1 MPRSAEDVEN
11 YLIKLGRPYERAP
24 GWAPEKGTFL
34 MRSGGGTLVAVTV
47 SPPIATVHVEIG
59 PTPED
64 ERHQLRMYRRLL
76 QLNATDLMHASYGL
90 ENDTIVLGAA
100 LPLENLDANELEMT
114 LADIDV
120 ALVRHT
126 AELAHFAR
134 D

>member
-1 MPRSAEDVEN
+1 MPRSAEDLEN

-34 MRSGGGTLVAVTV
+34 LRSGGGTLVAVTV

-76 QLNATDLMHASYGL
+76 QLNATDLMYASYGIEDGRVAL
-90 ENDTIVLGAA
+90 SAA
-100 LPLENLDANELEMT
+100 LALENLDDNELEGV

-120 ALVRHT
+120 ALARHIP
-126 AELAHFAR
+126 ELASAAR

>member
-11 YLIKLGRPYERAP
+11 YLLKLGRPYERAP
-24 GWAPEKGTFL
+24 GWSPEKGTFL
-34 MRSGGGTLVAVTV
+34 LRSNGGTLVAITV
-47 SPPIATVHVEIG
+47 SPPIASVHVEIG

-76 QLNATDLMHASYGL
+76 QLNATDLMYASYGIEDGRVAL
-90 ENDTIVLGAA
+90 SAA
-100 LPLENLDANELEMT
+100 LALENLDDNELEGV

-120 ALVRHT
+120 ALARHIP
-126 AELAHFAR
+126 ELASAAR